1 MQSVSRKKVLATTA
15 LTFAISQVLAASA
28 ADFRDVHSAL
38 TAQLRSAVPTKLDS
52 QALAIAQQRFSQAQQ
67 IANQFAA
74 QFQTGLDGTQDP
86 ARVELIN
93 NLMMGD
99 ARGFAEAASAPSLQ
113 GALVAASA
121 AVVRRSNTTTTAN
134 GHETAAV
141 SVAANSASAT
151 SELVYTPIAPC
162 RIVDTRASGAGGV
175 FAAGEARTYNAAGT
189 ASQGGGACSG
199 YPSVGSIPAAMTFN
213 VTLDTTQVVKAGGAT
228 PFGFLALYPEG
239 GTLTSSWMNYAAG
252 ETLANEGIATLNQTD
267 GNFTVYAQ
275 NPTELVIDVYGY
287 FAAPSGA
294 TGATGATGA
303 MGPTGATGDIGAT
316 GATGPTGP
324 TGATGATGDPGATGS
339 AGATGATGLS
349 GATGNTGATGPT
361 GANGTNGATGATG
374 PTGANGTNGATG
386 ATGSTGAN
394 GTNGTTGATGPT
406 GANGTNGAT
415 GATGPTGANGT
426 NGATGATGPTGANGT
441 NGATGATGPTGAN
454 GTNGA
459 TGVTGPT
466 GANGANGAIGA
477 TGPTGANGTKGA
489 TGPTGAIGSTGATG
503 AQGPAGATGATGSSA
518 NFSYTGPGATGSCSG
533 GGPCTA
539 VVNCPAGQKVI
550 TGGVKF
556 VGTDQRNTITSNY
569 PSSNTQWTFV
579 LTNHNGND
587 FTYNTYI
594 ICAP

>member
-38 TAQLRSAVPTKLDS
+38 AAQLRGAVPTKLDS
-52 QALAIAQQRFSQAQQ
+52 QALASAQQRFSQAQQ

-74 QFQTGLDGTQDP
+74 QLQIGSDGTQDP

-134 GHETAAV
+134 GHETTAD
-141 SVAANSASAT
+141 SVAASSASGM

-162 RIVDTRASGAGGV
+162 RIVDTRVSGAGGV
-175 FAAGEARTYNAAGT
+175 FAPGEARTYSGAGT
-189 ASQGGGACSG
+189 ASQGGGACLG
-199 YPSVGSIPAAMTFN
+199 YPSAGAIPAAMTFN

-275 NPTELVIDVYGY
+275 NPTQLVIDVYGY

-294 TGATGATGA
+294 TGAAGAI
-303 MGPTGATGDIGAT
+303 GPTGATGDTGAT
-316 GATGPTGP
+316 GATGPTGS

-339 AGATGATGLS
+339 AGATGATGPS
-349 GATGNTGATGPT
+349 GATGSTGATGPTGTNGTNGVTGATGPT
-361 GANGTNGATGATG
+361 GANGTNGATGA
-374 PTGANGTNGATG
+374 A
-386 ATGSTGAN
+386 
-394 GTNGTTGATGPT
+394 GPT

-459 TGVTGPT
+459 TGT
-466 GANGANGAIGA
+466 

-489 TGPTGAIGSTGATG
+489 TGATGPTGATG

-556 VGTDQRNTITSNY
+556 VGTDQRNTITSSY

-579 LTNHNGND
+579 LTNHTSDD

-594 ICAP
+594 ICAQ